1 MLVAWPASDHA
12 VVIAIGRHDSS
23 AEDVYAVLLAA
34 LALDLPEEERMKPPC
49 CDAQGFPPADEATAT
64 EIADAI
70 TRHHRTRR
78 RAR

>member
-1 MLVAWPASDHA
+1 MLVAWPATDHA

-23 AEDVYAVLLAA
+23 AEDVYAILLAA
-34 LALDLPEEERMKPPC
+34 LDLDVPEEERMKPPC
-49 CDAQGFPPADEATAT
+49 CDAQRLPPADDAIAT

-70 TRHHRTRR
+70 ARHHRTRR